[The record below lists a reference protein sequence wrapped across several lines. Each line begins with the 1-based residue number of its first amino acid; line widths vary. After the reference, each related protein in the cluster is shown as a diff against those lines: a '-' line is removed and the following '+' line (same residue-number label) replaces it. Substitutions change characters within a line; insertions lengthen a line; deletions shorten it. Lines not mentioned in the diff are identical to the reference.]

1 MQKLE
6 SIAERIRRDFDAR
19 TAARDKALATAR
31 QLTRACSLAIR
42 AAHRL
47 ETDTSTRLSAG
58 TSTRL
63 SAGTSTRLSAGT
75 STRLSAGT
83 STRLSAGTSTRLS
96 AGTSTRLSAGE
107 MAGQLS
113 EARSLADALR
123 AELQGYPDLFHAG
136 YTQDALKEFVEAN
149 ATCALI
155 QNQSLPT
162 PEELGVGGATYLN
175 GLAEVV
181 GELRRRTLDILRH
194 GYSQEAERLLG
205 LMDDIYGVLVSMDY
219 PDAIT
224 SGLRRQTDVAR
235 SIIEKTRGDIT
246 FSLRGE
252 HLEQAI
258 GKLIVQL
265 NGEQARV
272 GKEAGAF
279 VAQGEDD

>member
-1 MQKLE
+1 MHKLE
-6 SIAERIRRDFDAR
+6 AIAEQIRRDFDAR

-31 QLTRACSLAIR
+31 GLTRACSLAIR
-42 AAHRL
+42 AAHRV
-47 ETDTSTRLSAG
+47 ESDT
-58 TSTRL
+58 
-63 SAGTSTRLSAGT
+63 
-75 STRLSAGT
+75 
-83 STRLSAGTSTRLS
+83 
-96 AGTSTRLSAGE
+96 
-107 MAGQLS
+107 MAGQLT

-123 AELQGYPDLFHAG
+123 AELQTYPDLFHAG

-155 QNQSLPT
+155 QSQPLPT

-224 SGLRRQTDVAR
+224 MGLRRQTDVAR

-258 GKLIVQL
+258 GKLIGQL
-265 NGEQARV
+265 NGGQAEA
-272 GKEAGAF
+272 GKEAGMF
-279 VAQGEDD
+279 VTREDE